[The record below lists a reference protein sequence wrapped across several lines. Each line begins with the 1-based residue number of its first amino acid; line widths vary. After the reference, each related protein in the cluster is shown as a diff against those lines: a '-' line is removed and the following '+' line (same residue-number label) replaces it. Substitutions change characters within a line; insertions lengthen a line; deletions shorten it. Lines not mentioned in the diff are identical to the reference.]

1 MSKPWYRIVLTGAS
15 GGIGQALCRVLAP
28 QAARLFVVGRQSPPL
43 QALARQYA
51 DGVVVP
57 VCGDITDPTFV
68 DALAQT
74 VRDQGGVDLLINNA
88 GVSTF
93 GSFAEMGGDRIA
105 EMVQANL
112 LGPLL
117 LTQALLPSL
126 QAMTTAQVINIGS
139 TLGYIG
145 YPGYAGYCA
154 SKFGLRGFTEALARE
169 LADTSVRVRLF
180 SPRATQTT
188 MNSSAVRAMNQALG
202 SAEDSPEAVAEAFLR
217 FLEAPS
223 ADFRM
228 GQPEAF
234 FSRLNQVFPRL
245 VAGSL
250 RRQLPTIRTFF
261 SSPASTSPLPTT
273 KELPL

>member
-1 MSKPWYRIVLTGAS
+1 MSKAMRRILLTGAA

-28 QAARLFVVGRQSPPL
+28 EAARLFVVGRQQAPL
-43 QALARQYA
+43 HALASQYPT
-51 DGVVVP
+51 GLVVP
-57 VCGDITDPTFV
+57 LSGDVTNPSF
-68 DALAQT
+68 LAGLTQA
-74 VRDQGGVDLLINNA
+74 VIDQGGVDLLINNA

-93 GSFAEMGGDRIA
+93 GSFADMEASRMA

-112 LGPLL
+112 LGPML

-126 QAMTTAQVINIGS
+126 KSMPAAQVINMGS
-139 TLGYIG
+139 ILGYIG
-145 YPGYAGYCA
+145 YPGYAAYCA
-154 SKFGLRGFTEALARE
+154 SKFGLRGFTEALSRE
-169 LADTSVRVRLF
+169 LADTNIRVRLF
-180 SPRATQTT
+180 SPRATQTQ

-202 SAEDSPEAVAEAFLR
+202 SAEDSPEAVAEAFLQ
-217 FLEAPS
+217 FLKGSS

-234 FSRLNQVFPRL
+234 FSRLNQVFPHL

-250 RRQLPTIRTFF
+250 RRQLPTIRSFF
-261 SSPASTSPLPTT
+261 SSTPASRPT